1 MHTGDRKESLVEK
14 HRLHL
19 EGQREAEGGEK
30 SFRDHF
36 GGEMLEGIWMVG
48 RVSTRGESRV
58 F

>member
-1 MHTGDRKESLVEK
+1 MDEEINERSPGHSQRSWLIHTGDRKESLVEK

-36 GGEMLEGIWMVG
+36 VGEL
-48 RVSTRGESRV
+48 
-58 F
+58 